1 MTLRVAMAVRTDW
14 QTRPGGDTVQVEQT
28 AAHLRKLGV
37 TVDFRTDASAS
48 LSEVD
53 LVHLTHLSRV
63 HVSWPHFRAA
73 KAAGK
78 PVVISTIYFRPGGHP
93 SGIIENARIFA
104 RWIAPRGC
112 ATRGDLLRTAWHG
125 FHQARREMADNALLL
140 PNSQAELRL
149 LTREFGPR
157 IRARVIPNAVDA
169 VTCRELAARTDIP
182 RKKQVLCVGHFDPRK
197 NQHALVQAM
206 RDTDIPILFIGQ
218 ERGFLGR
225 EMRRCR
231 RHATAQ
237 MQFLGPLPHARV
249 LQHMRE
255 STVLACPSFH
265 ETPGLA
271 SLEAAAVGCTLALA
285 RCEPVEEYFQNQVNY
300 FDPRDIADIRRAVLA
315 ALAGEPDSALAD
327 RIARDYD
334 WSDAARQTREAYSIA
349 LDQ

>member
-1 MTLRVAMAVRTDW
+1 MAVRTDW

-28 AAHLRKLGV
+28 AAHLGKLGM
-37 TVDFRTDASAS
+37 TVVFRTDASAN
-48 LSEVD
+48 LSDVD

-63 HVSWPHFRAA
+63 HISWPHFRAA

-78 PVVISTIYFRPGGHP
+78 PVVISTIYFRPDGP
-93 SGIIENARIFA
+93 ASGIIENARNLA
-104 RWIAPRGC
+104 RWIAPHGC
-112 ATRGDLLRTAWHG
+112 ATRSDLLHTALHG
-125 FHQARREMADNALLL
+125 FHQARREMATSALLL

-149 LTREFGPR
+149 LIHEFGSS
-157 IRARVIPNAVDA
+157 IRAQVIPNAVDA
-169 VTCRELAARTDIP
+169 IRCRELAARTDVP

-206 RDTDIPILFIGQ
+206 RDTDIPIYFIGQ

-225 EMRRCR
+225 EMRRSL

-237 MQFLGPLPHARV
+237 MHFLGPLPHARV

-255 STVLACPSFH
+255 SAVLACPSFY

-271 SLEAAAVGCTLALA
+271 SLEAAAIGCNLALA
-285 RCEPVEEYFQNQVNY
+285 RCEPVEEYFKNQANY
-300 FDPRDIADIRRAVLA
+300 FDPLDIADIRRAVLA
-315 ALAGEPDSALAD
+315 ALVSEPAPTLAD
-327 RIARDYD
+327 RIAREYD
-334 WSDAARQTREAYSIA
+334 WSAAARQTRQAYSIA